1 MNTDGPEVSNWEAET
16 ARNTIRLGFWT
27 IAWVLTLALATF
39 GPMFLWDSGTIPSV
53 VAIATNLAMGVGMII
68 ANKNHLQGLDELQ
81 RKMHLEAM
89 ALSLGVGLIIGLAFS
104 TMEIVNL
111 INFDA
116 EISHMVLLMS
126 ITYMIGLTISR
137 RKYR

>member
-1 MNTDGPEVSNWEAET
+1 
-16 ARNTIRLGFWT
+16 
-27 IAWVLTLALATF
+27 
-39 GPMFLWDSGTIPSV
+39 
-53 VAIATNLAMGVGMII
+53 MGVGMII